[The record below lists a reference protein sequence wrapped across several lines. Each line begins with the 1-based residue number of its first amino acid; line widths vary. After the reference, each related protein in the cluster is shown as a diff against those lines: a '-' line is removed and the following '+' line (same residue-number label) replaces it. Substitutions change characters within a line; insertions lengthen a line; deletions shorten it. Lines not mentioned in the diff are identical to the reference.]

1 MTRFPTC
8 QHLFP
13 PLIRGSNSCSLCHA
27 KERDAPE
34 KDQLRPSEF
43 AGVLVNVY
51 NHPGVPPRGWGGSRA
66 EVTPPPPGEQKRAW
80 QPHFHYNACPSCF
93 GGSAAGVCHP
103 RVPSGRWL
111 LLSALTWASGKD
123 TPHACCARLQ
133 VPLPT
138 EGTGGRER
146 LPLTPKLRAL
156 I

>member
-34 KDQLRPSEF
+34 KDQLKVMETQRVCWGHCQRVQTPWGPFQAVERKQSR
-43 AGVLVNVY
+43 GN
-51 NHPGVPPRGWGGSRA
+51 PRGA
-66 EVTPPPPGEQKRAW
+66 EQAW
-80 QPHFHYNACPSCF
+80 PPHFHYNACPSCF

-123 TPHACCARLQ
+123 TPHTCCAWLQ
-133 VPLPT
+133 VPIPT